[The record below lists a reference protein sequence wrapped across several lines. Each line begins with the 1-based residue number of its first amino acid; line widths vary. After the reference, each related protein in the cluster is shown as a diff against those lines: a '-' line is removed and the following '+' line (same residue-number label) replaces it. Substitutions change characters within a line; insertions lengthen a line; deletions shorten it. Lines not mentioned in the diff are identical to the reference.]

1 MKKLLT
7 LWAFIAVTATTFA
20 QNWTVDKGHSKL
32 TFIAQHHGISEVD
45 GYFKK
50 YETTLTTAKSDLSDA
65 VFEMTVETASLTT
78 DLEMRDNHLRSEDLF
93 NVEKFPT
100 MTFKSTSFK
109 KKKKNQYIMMGDLTL
124 RGVTKPITLDV
135 TMNGPVENPNKNA
148 KNFQIGI
155 KALGKIKR
163 SDFSLGTKLIAAFVS
178 DEIQIRVTGEFSKP
192 NPDAK

>member
-7 LWAFIAVTATTFA
+7 LWAFVVLSATSYA
-20 QNWTVDKGHSKL
+20 QDWKVDKGHSKVA
-32 TFIAQHHGISEVD
+32 FIVSHHGISEVD

-50 YETTLTTAKSDLSDA
+50 YEATLTGAKPDLSDA
-65 VFEMTVETASLTT
+65 AFEMTVETPSITT

-109 KKKKNQYIMMGDLTL
+109 KKKKNQYTMVGNLTL
-124 RGVTKPITLDV
+124 RGVTKEITLDV
-135 TMNGPVENPNKNA
+135 TMNGPVENPNKSA
-148 KNFQIGI
+148 KNFQVGI

-163 SDFSLGTKLIAAFVS
+163 SDFALGSKLTTAFVS
-178 DEIQIRVTGEFSKP
+178 DEVQIRVTGEFSKP
-192 NPDAK
+192 NPSAK